1 MKEVNFSYFT
11 SVRFLGLGLKI
22 LFHKN
27 KEIKRMLSK
36 KMAFSLMSLITLLA
50 FAFVAPTAMAGD
62 FGVAVDVTGDVSS
75 AADFQELYPADDSL
89 EVTVKFDQAVLFDAA
104 KAFVTTYDKDGVLI
118 DIPVATGAPA
128 KTVASK
134 EIILT
139 IPVTT
144 ATVRLNLKIAKG
156 IASADPINADTSA
169 ALDFNIYLVDSDL
182 VGVAGVP
189 TVYSIRR
196 ADNPLLPVTAATV
209 QVIVTLSEQPKEFLK
224 GNLSISDNATISK
237 EPEALTPIAEDPNRF
252 RNLRISDIRAATG
265 TTPPPMRVL
274 YDTADPEVLGIH
286 AAIVEDAAAGAPSD
300 EAKALNDAVTAYNL
314 LADAAAV
321 LPFFTLRSDLSTT
334 VLANHT
340 IPVHRP
346 FKTYTLSGADN
357 ATPTAA
363 YADGAAKEDAI
374 TEALIAAA
382 DNMLFDRTIAPTKPV
397 VGDGDFVAA
406 TELYGVLKEVN
417 DLYKAED
424 ALHKAYMAAVE
435 AEEAIDEA
443 RDSEAL
449 CGSGRYVGGDCYGT
463 RQYVASIRSDDY
475 AEVSRG

>member
-50 FAFVAPTAMAGD
+50 FAFVAPTAMAGEFD
-62 FGVAVDVTGDVSS
+62 VAVDVTGDVSS

-156 IASADPINADTSA
+156 IASADPINADTSK
-169 ALDFNIYLVDSDL
+169 ALDFNIYLVDPDL

-224 GNLSISDNATISK
+224 GNLSITDNATISK
-237 EPEALTPIAEDPNRF
+237 EPEALTPIDEDPNRF
-252 RNLRISDIRAATG
+252 RNLRVSDIRAATG
-265 TTPPPMRVL
+265 ATPPAMRGL
-274 YDTADPEVLGIH
+274 YNIAAVAGGDGNGEPTPGIH
-286 AAIVEDAAAGAPSD
+286 AAIVQNS
-300 EAKALNDAVTAYNL
+300 
-314 LADAAAV
+314 
-321 LPFFTLRSDLSTT
+321 
-334 VLANHT
+334 
-340 IPVHRP
+340 
-346 FKTYTLSGADN
+346 
-357 ATPTAA
+357 
-363 YADGAAKEDAI
+363 
-374 TEALIAAA
+374 
-382 DNMLFDRTIAPTKPV
+382 
-397 VGDGDFVAA
+397 
-406 TELYGVLKEVN
+406 
-417 DLYKAED
+417 
-424 ALHKAYMAAVE
+424 E
-435 AEEAIDEA
+435 AE
-443 RDSEAL
+443 
-449 CGSGRYVGGDCYGT
+449 GS
-463 RQYVASIRSDDY
+463 
-475 AEVSRG
+475 